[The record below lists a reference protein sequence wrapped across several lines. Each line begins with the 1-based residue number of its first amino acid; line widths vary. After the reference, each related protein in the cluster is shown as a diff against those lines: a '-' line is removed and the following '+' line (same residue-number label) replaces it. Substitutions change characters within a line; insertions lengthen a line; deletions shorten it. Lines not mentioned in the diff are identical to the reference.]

1 MNGIYET
8 LFARLGGDATLQS
21 LLGGSNSDKKIY
33 PITATVRT
41 ALPAVRIS
49 VEAGIT
55 EVGLGISKPSV
66 EVLVVSSA
74 GTTQLGQISNQIDS
88 LLNIKSFAGSG
99 IKVHLAKKVAEQDEY
114 DEATMEYRRR
124 LRYNLIVI

>member
-21 LLGGSNSDKKIY
+21 LLGGTESDKKIY

-41 ALPAVRIS
+41 ALPAVKVS

-55 EVGLGISKPSV
+55 EVGFGINKPSV

-74 GTTQLGQISNQIDS
+74 GTTQLGQISNRIDT
-88 LLNIKSFAGSG
+88 LLNIQSFAGSG

-114 DEATMEYRRR
+114 DEATLEYRRR

>member
-66 EVLVVSSA
+66 EVLVVSST